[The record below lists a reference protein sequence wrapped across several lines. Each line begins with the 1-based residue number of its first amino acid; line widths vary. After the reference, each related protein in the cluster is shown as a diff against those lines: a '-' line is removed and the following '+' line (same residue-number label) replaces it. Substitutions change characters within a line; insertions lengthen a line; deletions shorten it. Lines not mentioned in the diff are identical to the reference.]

1 MRKLAIAV
9 LLLAAFTLNAQAVR
23 FSGKDAFKYT
33 QTLTEFG
40 PRPSGSP
47 ELDKAR
53 KFIEASLASWK
64 LKPEIDSFIELTPIG
79 KLPMY
84 NYIVKLPGTSD
95 RVIIIAGHYDTKR
108 FREFKFLGANDGGS
122 SAGVLLELAR
132 VLRSEERRVG
142 KEGRS
147 R

>member
-33 QTLTEFG
+33 QTLPEFG

-95 RVIIIAGHYDTKR
+95 RVIIKHSP
-108 FREFKFLGANDGGS
+108 NS
-122 SAGVLLELAR
+122 AR
-132 VLRSEERRVG
+132 VPPVVRNWTRPASSSRRRWLPG
-142 KEGRS
+142 S
-147 R
+147 